1 MVGDDTVPILRRAN
15 IGDDGADESDPA
27 DTGLLLLLLLQLL
40 LLLLL
45 LVEGDT
51 RKCGSLIWRLE
62 KSEGD
67 VADVNESLNRVK
79 TGTLANCSEGI
90 RILAQHLVQMVL
102 RHSLQL
108 CHHAPKTEKRVLRHT
123 KHTFPLMTSS
133 LMEESRGRFSREA
146 DVSTCL
152 MCITSWRVT
161 ALP

>member
-90 RILAQHLVQMVL
+90 RI
-102 RHSLQL
+102 
-108 CHHAPKTEKRVLRHT
+108 C
-123 KHTFPLMTSS
+123 
-133 LMEESRGRFSREA
+133 
-146 DVSTCL
+146 
-152 MCITSWRVT
+152 
-161 ALP
+161 